1 MLSINQITI
10 NTPTMENLETKQVYV
25 AFNDLYKGK
34 EEIVY
39 FNAPNL
45 SKARKWYANA
55 ITLEQWN
62 KIVKQNFTPL
72 TQTY

>member
-1 MLSINQITI
+1 MQ
-10 NTPTMENLETKQVYV
+10 NLETKNLYV
-25 AFNDLYKGK
+25 AFDDLYKGK
-34 EEIVY
+34 EQIVY

-72 TQTY
+72 MQTY

>member
-1 MLSINQITI
+1 MQNQIK
-10 NTPTMENLETKQVYV
+10 NLETRSTFV

-45 SKARKWYANA
+45 LKARKWYANA

-62 KIVKQNFTPL
+62 KIVKQNFNPL

>member
-1 MLSINQITI
+1 MQNEIK
-10 NTPTMENLETKQVYV
+10 NTYV

-45 SKARKWYANA
+45 LKARKWYANA

-62 KIVKQNFTPL
+62 KIVKQNFNPL
-72 TQTY
+72 TQSY

>member
-1 MLSINQITI
+1 MQNEIKKT
-10 NTPTMENLETKQVYV
+10 YV

-34 EEIVY
+34 EEIIY

-45 SKARKWYANA
+45 LKARKWYANA
-55 ITLEQWN
+55 ITLENWN

-72 TQTY
+72 MQNY

>member
-1 MLSINQITI
+1 MQNQIK
-10 NTPTMENLETKQVYV
+10 NLETKNTFV

-45 SKARKWYANA
+45 LKARKWYANA

-62 KIVKQNFTPL
+62 NIVKQNFTPL

>member
-1 MLSINQITI
+1 MQ
-10 NTPTMENLETKQVYV
+10 NLETKKTFV

-34 EEIVY
+34 EEIIY

-45 SKARKWYANA
+45 LKARKWYANA

-62 KIVKQNFTPL
+62 KIVKQNFNPL

>member
-1 MLSINQITI
+1 MQ
-10 NTPTMENLETKQVYV
+10 NLETKKTFV

-62 KIVKQNFTPL
+62 KIVKQNFNPL
-72 TQTY
+72 TQIY

>member
-1 MLSINQITI
+1 MQPVHEILT
-10 NTPTMENLETKQVYV
+10 TKNVYV
-25 AFNDLYKGK
+25 AFDDLYKGK
-34 EEIVY
+34 EQIVY

-45 SKARKWYANA
+45 LKARKWYANA

-62 KIVKQNFTPL
+62 KIVKQNFNPL